1 MRKRNTLLVVVAIL
15 GILLA
20 TPAWSALLYSN
31 GSIDG
36 TDTGVAID
44 RDSGLWASDSFTL
57 SDNSILMGAQVG
69 LWVDSGVI
77 PLTVNW
83 SIGTGPNDTTY
94 GSGTANLGNTLN
106 NILIDRNDVYKSDFS
121 LNGTLVAGTYWLTLY
136 NAVSSGGQYSQVF
149 WDLNNG
155 PSQASTSWLADMG
168 EFYGDGYSGS
178 NYFQIYGTTD
188 SSSVPEPSTLLLVGF
203 GLLGLAGFRRKLK
216 E

>member
-1 MRKRNTLLVVVAIL
+1 MRKRNTILVVVAIV

-31 GSIDG
+31 GSING
-36 TDTGVAID
+36 IDTAVAID
-44 RDSGLWASDSFTL
+44 SGMWASDSFTL
-57 SDNSILMGAQVG
+57 SNNSILTGAQVG

-83 SIGTGPNDTTY
+83 SIGTEPNDTTY
-94 GSGTANLGNTLN
+94 GSGTATLSNALN
-106 NILIDRNDVYKSDFS
+106 NILTDRGTDVYKSDFS

-136 NAVSSGGQYSQVF
+136 NAVSSEYSQVF

-155 PSQASTSWLADMG
+155 PSQASTSWLADMR
-168 EFYGDGYSGS
+168 EFYQDGSSGS
-178 NYFQIYGTTD
+178 NYFQIYGTIN
-188 SSSVPEPSTLLLVGF
+188 SFSVPEPSTLLLVGF
-203 GLLGLAGFRRKLK
+203 SLLGLAGFRRKLK